1 MSFSIVDI
9 QYEVGEF
16 EINLLSRYPEYARV
30 LEKTGMPL
38 LYKSE
43 RSVEELAATAAKKL
57 LVTNPDSF
65 ARTSALLVVSQSSE
79 YQLPSLACEIH
90 RRLQLPPG
98 ALAFDINQG
107 CSGFVQALTIAVA
120 LLPEHENILIVCADK
135 YRSKLQPGDRS
146 TESVFSD
153 AASAILLGRNGAL
166 AITRQSHLTDGSGRR
181 FLTQRIGDHLT
192 MAGADIFLWTRNKV
206 AKQIQAVITEES
218 LLGRRPHTVVL
229 HQASKL
235 VLETMRDVLPSDVEV
250 PIEAGR
256 FGNTV
261 SSTIPILLA
270 HNPEILR
277 RPGSLLLA
285 GFGVGLSSSVAAI
298 ARDLPY
304 GSCDYEDSVLQ

>member
-1 MSFSIVDI
+1 MSFSILDI

-16 EINLLSRYPEYARV
+16 EIDLLSRYPEYAPV

-43 RSVEELAATAAKKL
+43 RSVEELAVTAAQKL
-57 LVTNPDSF
+57 LATNPESF
-65 ARTSALLVVSQSSE
+65 TRTSALIVVSQSSE

-90 RRLQLPPG
+90 RRLQLPPS

-135 YRSKLQPGDRS
+135 YRSKLRAGDRS

-153 AASAILLGRNGAL
+153 AASAILLSRNGAL

-181 FLTQRIGDHLT
+181 FLTQKIGEHLT
-192 MAGADIFLWTRNKV
+192 MAGADVFLWTRNKV
-206 AKQIQAVITEES
+206 AKQIQAVITEEG

-235 VLETMRDVLPSDVEV
+235 VVEAIGGSLPAD
-250 PIEAGR
+250 IEIPMDFAR

-261 SSTIPILLA
+261 SSSIPILLA
-270 HNPEILR
+270 NNPEILR
-277 RPGSLLLA
+277 REGTTLLA
-285 GFGVGLSSSVAAI
+285 GFGVGLSSSVVSVT
-298 ARDLPY
+298 REYSDLK
-304 GSCDYEDSVLQ
+304 

>member
-1 MSFSIVDI
+1 MSFSILDI

-16 EINLLSRYPEYARV
+16 EIDLLSRYPEYAPV
-30 LEKTGMPL
+30 LDKTGMPL

-43 RSVEELAATAAKKL
+43 RSVEELAATAAQKVL
-57 LVTNPDSF
+57 ANNPESF

-90 RRLQLPPG
+90 RRLQLQPG

-120 LLPEHENILIVCADK
+120 LLPAHENILIVCADK

-181 FLTQRIGDHLT
+181 FLTQKIGEHLT
-192 MAGADIFLWTRNKV
+192 MAGADVFLWTRNKV

-235 VLETMRDVLPSDVEV
+235 VVETIGGSLPVD
-250 PIEAGR
+250 IEIPMEFAR

-270 HNPEILR
+270 NKPEILR
-277 RPGSLLLA
+277 RDGTTLLA
-285 GFGVGLSSSVAAI
+285 GFGVGLSSSVVSI
-298 ARDLPY
+298 TREHSDLK
-304 GSCDYEDSVLQ
+304 

>member
-1 MSFSIVDI
+1 MSFSILDI

-16 EINLLSRYPEYARV
+16 EIDLLSRYPEYAPV

-43 RSVEELAATAAKKL
+43 RSVEELAVTAAQKL
-57 LVTNPDSF
+57 LATNPESF
-65 ARTSALLVVSQSSE
+65 TRTSALIVVSQSSE

-90 RRLQLPPG
+90 RRLQLPPS

-120 LLPEHENILIVCADK
+120 LLPEHEKILIVCADK
-135 YRSKLQPGDRS
+135 YRSKLQAGDRS

-181 FLTQRIGDHLT
+181 FLTQKIGEHLT
-192 MAGADIFLWTRNKV
+192 MAGADVYLWTRNKV
-206 AKQIQAVITEES
+206 AKQIQSVITEES
-218 LLGRRPHTVVL
+218 SLGRKPHTVVL

-235 VLETMRDVLPSDVEV
+235 VVETISGSIPAEIEIPMDV
-250 PIEAGR
+250 AR

-261 SSTIPILLA
+261 SSSIPILLA
-270 HNPEILR
+270 NFPEILNR
-277 RPGSLLLA
+277 KGTTILA
-285 GFGVGLSSSVAAI
+285 GFGVGLSSSVLAI
-298 ARDLPY
+298 TRDSQP
-304 GSCDYEDSVLQ
+304 